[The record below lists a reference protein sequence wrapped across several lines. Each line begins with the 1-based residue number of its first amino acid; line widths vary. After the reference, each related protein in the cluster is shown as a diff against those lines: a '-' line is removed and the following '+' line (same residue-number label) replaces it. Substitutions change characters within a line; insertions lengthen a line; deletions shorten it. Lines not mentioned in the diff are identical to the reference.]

1 MLTVS
6 LEEVCTIIQ
15 LARIFDGKEGVV
27 EADPGSNPSDDMDVA
42 ILEDYPDDPTFEAL
56 AGAIDG
62 LNVDE
67 QYDLVALAWIGRGDY
82 SGEEW
87 EEARAQAASARD
99 RQMPGYLLGIPQLGD
114 FLEEG
119 LDAVGLSCA
128 DLD

>member
-15 LARIFDGKEGVV
+15 LARIFDGQEGVV
-27 EADPGSNPSDDMDVA
+27 EPDPGSNPSDDRDVE
-42 ILEDYPDDPTFEAL
+42 ILEAYPDDPTFEAL
-56 AGAIDG
+56 AGAIDV
-62 LNVDE
+62 LNEDE

-87 EEARAQAASARD
+87 EDARAQAASTRD

-119 LDAVGLSCA
+119 LDAIGLSCA
-128 DLD
+128 DLE